1 MATSTREGSVRRFKD
16 HTGGVWDAVVGR
28 ESWGAV
34 VALFVPRNGDAA
46 ARQASIPASG
56 FEEATA
62 WMESC
67 SDDELRD
74 RLDEST
80 EKTR

>member
-1 MATSTREGSVRRFKD
+1 MRRFED
-16 HTGGVWDAVVGR
+16 ESGDVWDVVVGR

-34 VALFVPRNGDAA
+34 VAIFVPRTGGGR
-46 ARQASIPASG
+46 ARQAPIPARG

-67 SDDELRD
+67 SDDELRA
-74 RLDEST
+74 RLEDSN
-80 EKTR
+80 EKTS

>member
-1 MATSTREGSVRRFKD
+1 VRRFEDEK
-16 HTGGVWDAVVGR
+16 GGVWDAVVGR

-34 VALFVPRNGDAA
+34 VVLFVPRSGDGP
-46 ARQASIPASG
+46 ARQAAIPANG

-67 SDDELRD
+67 SDDELRA
-74 RLDEST
+74 RLADST
-80 EKTR
+80 EKTG

>member
-1 MATSTREGSVRRFKD
+1 MRRFQD
-16 HTGGVWDAVVGR
+16 ESGEVWDAVVGR

-34 VALFVPRNGDAA
+34 VALFVARTGGAA
-46 ARQASIPASG
+46 ARQASIPANG

-67 SDDELRD
+67 SDDDLRA

-80 EKTR
+80 LKIG

>member
-1 MATSTREGSVRRFKD
+1 VRRFED
-16 HTGGVWDAVVGR
+16 HSGDVWDAVVGR

-34 VALFVPRNGDAA
+34 VALFVPRTGDAA
-46 ARQASIPASG
+46 ARQASIPVTG

-67 SDDELRD
+67 SDDDLRT

-80 EKTR
+80 EKTG

>member
-1 MATSTREGSVRRFKD
+1 MRRFED
-16 HTGGVWDAVVGR
+16 DGGGVWDAVVGR

-34 VALFVPRNGDAA
+34 VALFVPRSGSGP
-46 ARQASIPASG
+46 ARQASIPAKG

-67 SDDELRD
+67 TDDELRE
-74 RLDEST
+74 RLAEST
-80 EKTR
+80 EKTG